1 MKIRLSD
8 RALAYLRRE
17 QGYLAKFD
25 KRVALAVVR
34 QIKAATKMIGDY
46 PQIGP
51 FVDGTEGV
59 RRYISA
65 PYQIDYQE
73 DEIGIMVIAIR
84 HGRQAPR
91 EVEAEYPQF
100 KLD

>member
-8 RALAYLRRE
+8 RALAYLKRE
-17 QGYLAKFD
+17 QSYLARYD

-34 QIKAATKMIGDY
+34 QIRAATKLIGEY

-51 FVDGTEGV
+51 AVDGAEGV
-59 RRYISA
+59 RRYISS

-73 DEIGIMVIAIR
+73 DEVGIMVVAIR

-91 EVEAEYPQF
+91 EVEVEYPQF

>member
-8 RALAYLRRE
+8 RALAYLKRE

-34 QIKAATKMIGDY
+34 QIRAATKLIGEH

-51 FVDGTEGV
+51 VIDGAKGV

-73 DEIGIMVIAIR
+73 DDVGIMVVAIR

>member
-1 MKIRLSD
+1 MKTRISD
-8 RALAYLRRE
+8 RALAYLKRE

-25 KRVALAVVR
+25 RRVALAVVQ
-34 QIKAATKMIGDY
+34 QIRAAVKLIGEY

-51 FVDGTEGV
+51 PVDGTEGV
-59 RRYISA
+59 RRYVSA

-73 DEIGIMVIAIR
+73 DEAGIMVVAIR
-84 HGRQAPR
+84 HGRQVPR
-91 EVEAEYPQF
+91 DVELEYPQF